1 MTLPKD
7 MLEMK
12 EYLADED
19 GMIEMMLKLMG
30 NTEYLKQRLETLE
43 DKLIEV
49 SKMLMI
55 IVLNGELPS
64 ECTDKIQVMMLS
76 NKEFVNFAEEL
87 ASKETAE
94 DMLKAMQSNPMFNVP
109 EELTDEEMED
119 FKKAW
124 VDAKEIFTL
133 AGMQHELLEEE

>member
-12 EYLADED
+12 DYLADED
-19 GMIEMMLKLMG
+19 SMIEMMLKLMG
-30 NTEYLKQRLETLE
+30 NTEYLKQRLENLE
-43 DKLIEV
+43 EKLSEV
-49 SKMLMI
+49 SKILMI

-64 ECTDKIQVMMLS
+64 ECTERIQVTMLS

-87 ASKETAE
+87 ASKESAE

-109 EELTDEEMED
+109 EELTDKEMED

-124 VDAKEIFTL
+124 GDAKEIFTL

>member
-12 EYLADED
+12 EYLTDED

-30 NTEYLKQRLETLE
+30 NTEYLKQRL
-43 DKLIEV
+43 DDIDMKLSEV
-49 SKMLMI
+49 SKMLMVV
-55 IVLNGELPS
+55 VLHGELPN
-64 ECTDKIQVMMLS
+64 ECTNMIQVQMLS
-76 NKEFVNFAEEL
+76 NKAFVNFAEEL
-87 ASKETAE
+87 ANKESAE
-94 DMLKAMQSNPMFNVP
+94 EMLKAMQSNPMFDVP
-109 EELTDEEMED
+109 EELTDEEMEE

-124 VDAKEIFTL
+124 ADAKEIFTL

>member
-12 EYLADED
+12 EYLTDDD
-19 GMIEMMLKLMG
+19 GMVEMMLKLMG
-30 NTEYLKQRLETLE
+30 NTEYLKQRLEDIE
-43 DKLIEV
+43 EKLSEV
-49 SKMLMI
+49 SLMLMT
-55 IVLNGELPS
+55 IVLHGELPI
-64 ECTDKIQVMMLS
+64 ECTERIQVSMLS
-76 NKEFVNFAEEL
+76 NKKFVNFAEEL
-87 ASKETAE
+87 ASKESAE

-124 VDAKEIFTL
+124 GDAKEIFTL

>member
-1 MTLPKD
+1 MPLPKD
-7 MLEMK
+7 MIEMK
-12 EYLADED
+12 EYLADDD

-30 NTEYLKQRLETLE
+30 NTEYLKQRL
-43 DKLIEV
+43 DDIDMKLSEV

-55 IVLNGELPS
+55 IVLNGELPQD
-64 ECTDKIQVMMLS
+64 CTHKIQVQMLS

-87 ASKETAE
+87 ANKESAE
-94 DMLKAMQSNPMFNVP
+94 EMLKAMQSNPMFNVP
-109 EELTDEEMED
+109 EELTDEEMEE

-124 VDAKEIFTL
+124 GDAKEIFTL

>member
-7 MLEMK
+7 MIEMK
-12 EYLADED
+12 EYLSDED

-30 NTEYLKQRLETLE
+30 NTEYLKQRLENLE
-43 DKLIEV
+43 EKLVEV
-49 SKMLMI
+49 SRMLMI
-55 IVLNGELPS
+55 VVMHGELPS
-64 ECTDKIQVMMLS
+64 ECTDRIQVSMLS

-87 ASKETAE
+87 ASKESAE

-124 VDAKEIFTL
+124 GDAKEIFTL

>member
-12 EYLADED
+12 EYLTDED

-30 NTEYLKQRLETLE
+30 NTEYLKQRLDDIEM
-43 DKLIEV
+43 KHAEV
-49 SKMLMI
+49 SRMLMI
-55 IVLNGELPS
+55 VVMHGELPR
-64 ECTDKIQVMMLS
+64 ECTDMIQVSMLS

-94 DMLKAMQSNPMFNVP
+94 DMLKAMQGNPMFNVP
-109 EELTDEEMED
+109 EKLTDEEMED

-124 VDAKEIFTL
+124 GDAKEIFTL

>member
-1 MTLPKD
+1 MPLPKD
-7 MLEMK
+7 MIEMK

-30 NTEYLKQRLETLE
+30 NTEYLKQRL
-43 DKLIEV
+43 DDIDMKLSEV
-49 SKMLMI
+49 SKMLMVV
-55 IVLNGELPS
+55 VLHGELPN
-64 ECTDKIQVMMLS
+64 ECTNMIQVQMLS
-76 NKEFVNFAEEL
+76 NKAFVNFAEEL
-87 ASKETAE
+87 ANKESAE
-94 DMLKAMQSNPMFNVP
+94 DVLKAMQSNPMFNVP

-124 VDAKEIFTL
+124 GDAKEIFTL

>member
-12 EYLADED
+12 EYLSDED

-30 NTEYLKQRLETLE
+30 NTEYLKQRLDDVEM
-43 DKLIEV
+43 KLSEV

-64 ECTDKIQVMMLS
+64 ECTSRIQVMMLS

-87 ASKETAE
+87 ANKESAE

-124 VDAKEIFTL
+124 GDAKEIFTL

>member
-12 EYLADED
+12 EYLSDED

-30 NTEYLKQRLETLE
+30 NTEYLKQ
-43 DKLIEV
+43 KLDDVEMKLSEV

-76 NKEFVNFAEEL
+76 NKAFVNFAEEL
-87 ASKETAE
+87 ANTETAE
-94 DMLKAMQSNPMFNVP
+94 DMLKAMQSNPMFDVP
-109 EELTDEEMED
+109 EQLTNEEMEE

-124 VDAKEIFTL
+124 GDAKEIFTL

>member
-12 EYLADED
+12 DYLADED
-19 GMIEMMLKLMG
+19 SMIEMMLKLMG
-30 NTEYLKQRLETLE
+30 NTEYLKQRLENLE
-43 DKLIEV
+43 EKLSEV
-49 SKMLMI
+49 SKILMI

-64 ECTDKIQVMMLS
+64 ECTERIQVTMLS

-87 ASKETAE
+87 ASKESAE

-109 EELTDEEMED
+109 EELTDKEMED

-124 VDAKEIFTL
+124 GDAKEIFTL
-133 AGMQHELLEEE
+133 AGMQHDLLEEE

>member
-12 EYLADED
+12 EYLSDED

-30 NTEYLKQRLETLE
+30 NTEYLKQRLEILE
-43 DKLIEV
+43 EKLIEV

-55 IVLNGELPS
+55 VVMHGELPQ
-64 ECTDKIQVMMLS
+64 ECTDRIQVSMLS

-87 ASKETAE
+87 ASKESAE

-124 VDAKEIFTL
+124 GDAKEIFTL

>member
-7 MLEMK
+7 MIEMK
-12 EYLADED
+12 EYLTDED

-30 NTEYLKQRLETLE
+30 NTQYLKQRLDELE
-43 DKLIEV
+43 MKHSEV
-49 SKMLMI
+49 SKILMT
-55 IVLNGELPS
+55 IVLNGELPK
-64 ECTDKIQVMMLS
+64 ECTDMIQVSMLS

-124 VDAKEIFTL
+124 GDAKEIFTL

>member
-12 EYLADED
+12 EYLTEED

-30 NTEYLKQRLETLE
+30 NTQYLKQRLDEME
-43 DKLIEV
+43 IKHAEV
-49 SKMLMI
+49 SKILMM
-55 IVLNGELPS
+55 IVMHGELPR
-64 ECTDKIQVMMLS
+64 ECIDKIQVSMLS

-94 DMLKAMQSNPMFNVP
+94 DMLKAMQNNPMFDVP
-109 EELTDEEMED
+109 NKLTDKEMED

-124 VDAKEIFTL
+124 SDAKEVFTL

>member
-12 EYLADED
+12 EYLADDD

-30 NTEYLKQRLETLE
+30 NTEYLKQRLENLE
-43 DKLIEV
+43 EKLSEV
-49 SKMLMI
+49 SRMLMT
-55 IVLNGELPS
+55 IVLNGELPQD
-64 ECTDKIQVMMLS
+64 CTDKIQVQMLS

-87 ASKETAE
+87 ASKKSAE
-94 DMLKAMQSNPMFNVP
+94 DVLKAMQSNPMFNVP
-109 EELTDEEMED
+109 EELTNEEMEN

-124 VDAKEIFTL
+124 GDAKEIFTL

>member
-30 NTEYLKQRLETLE
+30 NTEYLKQRLENLE
-43 DKLIEV
+43 EKLIEV
-49 SKMLMI
+49 SRMLMI

-64 ECTDKIQVMMLS
+64 ECTDKIQVSMLS

-87 ASKETAE
+87 ANMKSAE

-109 EELTDEEMED
+109 EELTNEEMED

-124 VDAKEIFTL
+124 GDAKEIFTL

>member
-12 EYLADED
+12 EYLSDED

-30 NTEYLKQRLETLE
+30 NTEYLKQRLENLE
-43 DKLIEV
+43 EKLIEV
-49 SKMLMI
+49 SRMLMI

-64 ECTDKIQVMMLS
+64 ECTDKIQVSMLS

-87 ASKETAE
+87 ANMKSAE

-124 VDAKEIFTL
+124 GDAKEIFTL

>member
-43 DKLIEV
+43 EKLIEV
-49 SKMLMI
+49 SRMLMI
-55 IVLNGELPS
+55 IVLNGELPR
-64 ECTDKIQVMMLS
+64 ECTDKIQVSMLS

-87 ASKETAE
+87 ANKESAE
-94 DMLKAMQSNPMFNVP
+94 EMLKAMQSNPMFDVP
-109 EELTDEEMED
+109 EELTDEEMEE

-124 VDAKEIFTL
+124 GDAKEIFTL

>member
-12 EYLADED
+12 EYLSDED

-30 NTEYLKQRLETLE
+30 NTQYLKQRLDDIEM
-43 DKLIEV
+43 KHAEV
-49 SKMLMI
+49 SRMLMI
-55 IVLNGELPS
+55 VVMHGELPR
-64 ECTDKIQVMMLS
+64 ECTDKIQVSMLS

-87 ASKETAE
+87 SNKESAE
-94 DMLKAMQSNPMFNVP
+94 DMLKAMQSNPMFDVP
-109 EELTDEEMED
+109 KELTDEEMED

-124 VDAKEIFTL
+124 SDAKEIFTL

>member
-12 EYLADED
+12 EYLSDED

-30 NTEYLKQRLETLE
+30 NTEYLKRRLEILE
-43 DKLIEV
+43 EKLIEV

-87 ASKETAE
+87 ASKESAE

-124 VDAKEIFTL
+124 SDAKEIFTL

>member
-12 EYLADED
+12 EYLSDED

-30 NTEYLKQRLETLE
+30 NTEYLKQRL
-43 DKLIEV
+43 DDIDMKLSEV
-49 SKMLMI
+49 SKMLMVV
-55 IVLNGELPS
+55 VLHGELPN
-64 ECTDKIQVMMLS
+64 ECTNMIQVQMLS
-76 NKEFVNFAEEL
+76 NKAFVNFAEEL
-87 ASKETAE
+87 ANKESAE
-94 DMLKAMQSNPMFNVP
+94 DMLKAMQNNPMFDVP

-124 VDAKEIFTL
+124 GDAKEIFTL

>member
-7 MLEMK
+7 MLEMR
-12 EYLADED
+12 EYLSDED

-30 NTEYLKQRLETLE
+30 NTEYLKQRLENLE
-43 DKLIEV
+43 EKLIEV
-49 SKMLMI
+49 SRMLMI

-64 ECTDKIQVMMLS
+64 ECTDKIQVSMLS

-87 ASKETAE
+87 ANMKSAE

-124 VDAKEIFTL
+124 GDAKEIFTL